1 MLKSLFWV
9 LHFLVLKNWTYTHNF
24 NKNLVE
30 LISQCGGG
38 ELCNHLLSGPKNAQ
52 YMSPKHNSKFIE
64 IMIDH
69 IENLFRL
76 TLLRSSYLT
85 SFNDKTQDMTS
96 VEQMTVY
103 RSFEDSSGVADHFL
117 GIYSIKK
124 VAGSS
129 FVSFNLIE
137 LVLLMWK
144 WIGLF
149 LKKNHS
155 LRCWVWLF
163 PNWIGALYIV
173 KTTSKKIYA
182 LICSMKFLFPE
193 VALYLYKYTRQS
205 SMKHCCHV

>member
-1 MLKSLFWV
+1 M
-9 LHFLVLKNWTYTHNF
+9 LKNWTYTHNF
-24 NKNLVE
+24 NKDLVE

-38 ELCNHLLSGPKNAQ
+38 ELCNHLLPGPKNAQ

-137 LVLLMWK
+137 LVLLM
-144 WIGLF
+144 
-149 LKKNHS
+149 
-155 LRCWVWLF
+155 
-163 PNWIGALYIV
+163 
-173 KTTSKKIYA
+173 
-182 LICSMKFLFPE
+182 
-193 VALYLYKYTRQS
+193 
-205 SMKHCCHV
+205 

>member
-1 MLKSLFWV
+1 
-9 LHFLVLKNWTYTHNF
+9 
-24 NKNLVE
+24 
-30 LISQCGGG
+30 
-38 ELCNHLLSGPKNAQ
+38 
-52 YMSPKHNSKFIE
+52 
-64 IMIDH
+64 MIDH

-137 LVLLMWK
+137 LVLLM
-144 WIGLF
+144 
-149 LKKNHS
+149 
-155 LRCWVWLF
+155 
-163 PNWIGALYIV
+163 
-173 KTTSKKIYA
+173 
-182 LICSMKFLFPE
+182 
-193 VALYLYKYTRQS
+193 
-205 SMKHCCHV
+205 

>member
-1 MLKSLFWV
+1 M
-9 LHFLVLKNWTYTHNF
+9 
-24 NKNLVE
+24 E

-76 TLLRSSYLT
+76 TLLRS
-85 SFNDKTQDMTS
+85 MTS

-103 RSFEDSSGVADHFL
+103 RSFEDSGGVADHFL

-137 LVLLMWK
+137 LVLL
-144 WIGLF
+144 
-149 LKKNHS
+149 
-155 LRCWVWLF
+155 V
-163 PNWIGALYIV
+163 
-173 KTTSKKIYA
+173 
-182 LICSMKFLFPE
+182 
-193 VALYLYKYTRQS
+193 
-205 SMKHCCHV
+205 